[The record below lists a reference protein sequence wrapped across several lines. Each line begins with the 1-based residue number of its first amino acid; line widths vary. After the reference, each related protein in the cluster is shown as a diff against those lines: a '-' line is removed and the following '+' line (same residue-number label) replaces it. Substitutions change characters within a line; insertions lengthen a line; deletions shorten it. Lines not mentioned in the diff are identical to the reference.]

1 MNHVVDPSTGLPS
14 NAALPA
20 PEDDGMLPLEV
31 VARIRAKGVPFVG
44 VRTPAGVVAIRKP
57 TRAEYKRFMSQ
68 ASDDKVVAMENL
80 SKSCCE
86 HPGAAELEKWFE
98 QAAGISGSLANAA
111 LEMIG
116 VEKDPEVK
124 KY

>member
-1 MNHVVDPSTGLPS
+1 MDPTAGTAAAPPPSSTT
-14 NAALPA
+14 
-20 PEDDGMLPLEV
+20 PEADDGMLPNEV
-31 VARIRAKGVPFVG
+31 VARIRAEGVPFVA

-57 TRAEYKRFMSQ
+57 SRAEYKRFMSQ

-80 SKSCCE
+80 AKSCCR

-98 QAAGISGSLANAA
+98 QYAGISGSIANAA